1 MPEYLA
7 LIHHHELAASADDDG
22 PPPDIDEVNAAFARM
37 ERAGIARVH

>member
-7 LIHHHELAASADDDG
+7 LIHHHELANRADDTG
-22 PPPDIDEVNAAFARM
+22 PLPDEADVTAAFARM